1 MITVGYGLSIY
12 ILLPL
17 SLLQMNFTLVLTVF
31 LAILMGMLFGV
42 TILVSNLQ
50 AILEIILMYLLLFWE
65 KSSMRSLI
73 SKNLIAHRQRNKLTS
88 TIYSLTLGT
97 IIFLLVSATL

>member
-1 MITVGYGLSIY
+1 MPKSNKSITIIGAGSDGLIEISPLNLDFGTITVGYGLSIY

-17 SLLQMNFTLVLTVF
+17 SLLQMNYTLVLTVF

-50 AILEIILMYLLLFWE
+50 AILEIVLMYLLLFWE
-65 KSSMRSLI
+65 
-73 SKNLIAHRQRNKLTS
+73 
-88 TIYSLTLGT
+88 
-97 IIFLLVSATL
+97 